1 MALAGWSVR
10 TSRHGRAGRVHG
22 RITLLNWES
31 CTSFQPAELYNGG
44 DGAAVNFPAGS
55 LLDDNRLELRRT
67 DANNDQTWNYLDYWR
82 FETLW
87 TGSNYDS
94 GMVVIIQ

>member
-1 MALAGWSVR
+1 M
-10 TSRHGRAGRVHG
+10 
-22 RITLLNWES
+22 
-31 CTSFQPAELYNGG
+31 
-44 DGAAVNFPAGS
+44 NFPAGS